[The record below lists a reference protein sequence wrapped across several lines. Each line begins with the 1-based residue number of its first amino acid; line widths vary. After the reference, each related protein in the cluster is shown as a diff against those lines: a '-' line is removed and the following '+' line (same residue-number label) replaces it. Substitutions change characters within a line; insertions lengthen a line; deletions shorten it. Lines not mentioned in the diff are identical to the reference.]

1 MLDGKI
7 KLPNQFVNVR
17 VGSFF
22 PFRGAFD
29 SRPES
34 GAQPKQVTRKLTF
47 ALETPKLVFIVKIR
61 YGVLVAAGVT
71 GIG

>member
-1 MLDGKI
+1 MVFKVKGLLTQLARPEGI
-7 KLPNQFVNVR
+7 HFSF
-17 VGSFF
+17 GSTF

-47 ALETPKLVFIVKIR
+47 ALERPKLEVFSP
-61 YGVLVAAGVT
+61 
-71 GIG
+71 